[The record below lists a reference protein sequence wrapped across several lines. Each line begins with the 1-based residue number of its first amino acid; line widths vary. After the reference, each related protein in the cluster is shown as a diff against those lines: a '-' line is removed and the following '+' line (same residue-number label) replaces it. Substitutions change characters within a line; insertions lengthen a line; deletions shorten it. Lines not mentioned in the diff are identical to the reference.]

1 VRAESQSISA
11 SGTITASF
19 TVDGVARTV
28 SKTIWA
34 GGGDFLLHV
43 SRSDGV
49 PVSTGQ
55 FGDLEACPYTDYEF
69 YVENQVSGCYTIDH
83 FWNVPSTWTINAQ
96 QGGFIS
102 INTNDDPANFISVD
116 ANDCCMNPLY
126 ISQYFDYE
134 NYCSQY
140 SLLITPNPAVSEAT
154 VSIIAVSENE
164 YFDENAEWKMEVFD
178 NMQNQKLK
186 NEKLK
191 GKNAKIQTAGWK
203 EGVYIVRVKY
213 KNKILQEKLV
223 VTK

>member
-1 VRAESQSISA
+1 
-11 SGTITASF
+11 
-19 TVDGVARTV
+19 
-28 SKTIWA
+28 
-34 GGGDFLLHV
+34 
-43 SRSDGV
+43 
-49 PVSTGQ
+49 
-55 FGDLEACPYTDYEF
+55 
-69 YVENQVSGCYTIDH
+69 
-83 FWNVPSTWTINAQ
+83 
-96 QGGFIS
+96 
-102 INTNDDPANFISVD
+102 
-116 ANDCCMNPLY
+116 MNPLY